1 MSLPTK
7 CVRASIRGIPIW
19 LCHLIAVV
27 CIFVANAAGQT
38 SPRGSNARDISDLAP
53 EGRMKLRGTRLAN
66 HGQALLKVGSAP
78 DAITREDIASSG
90 ANSIPDRSQQR
101 SALVKL
107 TWRL

>member
-1 MSLPTK
+1 
-7 CVRASIRGIPIW
+7 
-19 LCHLIAVV
+19 
-27 CIFVANAAGQT
+27 
-38 SPRGSNARDISDLAP
+38 
-53 EGRMKLRGTRLAN
+53 MKLRGTRLAN

>member
-7 CVRASIRGIPIW
+7 CVRASIRGIPIR

-27 CIFVANAAGQT
+27 CIFVA
-38 SPRGSNARDISDLAP
+38 AP